1 MEKSKLSRPLAPLM
15 LICLLTII
23 GIGGLVSGAMLF
35 SSPTGELIGLN
46 TEILKGTPFANFLI
60 PGIILFLFIGIF
72 PVLVGYG
79 LLMKPACHGTETIN
93 ICKKYRWP
101 WTAAWA
107 AGVIMLIWII
117 AETAL
122 LGYISFLQ
130 PVIAIWGIVII
141 VLTFL
146 PPVRQH
152 YNVKK

>member
-1 MEKSKLSRPLAPLM
+1 MEKAKLSRPLTLLM

-23 GIGGLVSGAMLF
+23 GIGGLVSGTMLF

-46 TEILKGTPFANFLI
+46 TEILKGTPFTNFLV
-60 PGIILFLFIGIF
+60 PGIILFLFIGVF
-72 PVLVGYG
+72 PVLVSYG
-79 LLMKPACHGTETIN
+79 LLRKPVWQWAEAIN

-117 AETAL
+117 VETVL

-130 PVIAIWGIVII
+130 PVIAIWGIAII
-141 VLTFL
+141 ILTFL

-152 YNVKK
+152 YVVKK